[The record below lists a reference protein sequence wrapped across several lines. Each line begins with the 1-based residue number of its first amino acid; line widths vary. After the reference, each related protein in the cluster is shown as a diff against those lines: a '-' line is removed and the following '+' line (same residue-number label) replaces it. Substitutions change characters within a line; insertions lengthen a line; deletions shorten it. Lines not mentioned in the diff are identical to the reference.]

1 MILPLPR
8 STLFPYTTLFR
19 SCASPQHHRRR
30 RRDHRALRRP
40 HRRARPPRRA
50 AAAGRHLCR
59 DVVAPAGSRRAQAAR
74 RRPGARHRCLAAQ
87 GPCRGGEVS
96 EQDLADKIRSG
107 DRRALARGITLVESR
122 REDHRLLAEKLL
134 DLVMPKTGKSIRLG
148 ISGPPGVGKSTFIES
163 FGQYLIE
170 AGHKVAVLAIDPSS
184 KISGGSI
191 LGDKTRMTELSRR
204 KEAFIRPSPAGE
216 TLGGVAR
223 RTREALLLCEAAGFD
238 VVIVETV
245 GVGQSETAVAEMTD
259 MFLLLL
265 SPGGGD
271 DLQGVKRGVM
281 ELADL
286 LIVNKADGDLAA
298 AAERTASDYA
308 RALRL
313 MHALHEDWQ
322 PSVVKCSALKGEGM
336 ATVWDKVQAFRKA
349 TAKTGEFESR
359 RRDQARN
366 WLWQEVSDGL
376 LDRVKS
382 DPDLADRL
390 AKLETRV
397 GQRKASPA
405 AAARSLLSSF
415 FKGLGD

>member
-1 MILPLPR
+1 
-8 STLFPYTTLFR
+8 
-19 SCASPQHHRRR
+19 
-30 RRDHRALRRP
+30 
-40 HRRARPPRRA
+40 
-50 AAAGRHLCR
+50 
-59 DVVAPAGSRRAQAAR
+59 
-74 RRPGARHRCLAAQ
+74 
-87 GPCRGGEVS
+87 VS
-96 EQDLADKIRSG
+96 EQELADKIKAG

-122 REDHRLLAEKLL
+122 REDHRRSAEKLL
-134 DLVMPKTGKSIRLG
+134 DLLLPKAGKSIRLG
-148 ISGPPGVGKSTFIES
+148 ISGPPGVGKSTFIEA
-163 FGQYLIE
+163 FGQYLIDE
-170 AGHKVAVLAIDPSS
+170 GHKVAVLAIDPSS

-191 LGDKTRMTELSRR
+191 LGDKTRMTELAKR
-204 KEAFIRPSPAGE
+204 KEAFIRPSPAGD

-223 RTREALLLCEAAGFD
+223 RTREAMLLCEAAGFD
-238 VVIVETV
+238 VVVVETV

-308 RALRL
+308 HALRL
-313 MHALHEDWQ
+313 MHALHADWQ
-322 PSVVKCSALKGEGM
+322 PSVVKCSALKGQGM
-336 ATVWDKVQAFRKA
+336 KEVWDRVQAFRKA
-349 TAKTGEFESR
+349 TAKSGEFDTR
-359 RRDQARN
+359 RREQAKN

-376 LDRVKS
+376 LDRLKA

-390 AKLETRV
+390 ARLEAKVT
-397 GQRKASPA
+397 QRKASPA

-415 FKGLGD
+415 FKGLDD

>member
-1 MILPLPR
+1 V
-8 STLFPYTTLFR
+8 T
-19 SCASPQHHRRR
+19 
-30 RRDHRALRRP
+30 
-40 HRRARPPRRA
+40 
-50 AAAGRHLCR
+50 
-59 DVVAPAGSRRAQAAR
+59 
-74 RRPGARHRCLAAQ
+74 
-87 GPCRGGEVS
+87 
-96 EQDLADKIRSG
+96 EQDLAEKIRSG
-107 DRRALARGITLVESR
+107 DRRALARGITIVESR
-122 REDHRLLAEKLL
+122 REDHRLSAEKLL
-134 DLVMPKTGKSIRLG
+134 DLLLPKTGKSIRLG
-148 ISGPPGVGKSTFIES
+148 ISGPPGVGKSTFIEA
-163 FGQYLIE
+163 FGQYLIDQ
-170 AGHKVAVLAIDPSS
+170 GHKIAVLAIDPSS

-191 LGDKTRMTELSRR
+191 LGDKTRMTELAKR

-223 RTREALLLCEAAGFD
+223 RTREAMLLCEAAGFD

-308 RALRL
+308 HALRL
-313 MHALHEDWQ
+313 MHALHQDWQ
-322 PSVVKCSALKGEGM
+322 PSVVKCSALKGQGVDQ
-336 ATVWDKVQAFRKA
+336 VWDKVQAFRKA
-349 TAKTGEFESR
+349 TAKTGEFETR
-359 RRDQARN
+359 RREQAKN
-366 WLWQEVSDGL
+366 WLWQEVNDGL
-376 LDRVKS
+376 LERLKS

-390 AKLETRV
+390 ARLETKV
-397 GQRKASPA
+397 TQRKASPA

-415 FKGLGD
+415 FKGLDE

>member
-1 MILPLPR
+1 M
-8 STLFPYTTLFR
+8 
-19 SCASPQHHRRR
+19 
-30 RRDHRALRRP
+30 
-40 HRRARPPRRA
+40 
-50 AAAGRHLCR
+50 
-59 DVVAPAGSRRAQAAR
+59 
-74 RRPGARHRCLAAQ
+74 
-87 GPCRGGEVS
+87 S
-96 EQDLADKIRSG
+96 EQELADKIRSG

-122 REDHRLLAEKLL
+122 REDHRLAAEKLL
-134 DLVMPKTGKSIRLG
+134 DLLLPKTGKSIRLG
-148 ISGPPGVGKSTFIES
+148 VSGPPGVGKSTFIEA
-163 FGQYLIE
+163 FGQYLID
-170 AGHKVAVLAIDPSS
+170 AGHQVAVLAIDPSS

-191 LGDKTRMTELSRR
+191 LGDKTRMTELAKR

-223 RTREALLLCEAAGFD
+223 RTREAMLLCEAAGFD

-308 RALRL
+308 HALRL
-313 MHALHEDWQ
+313 MHSLHADWQ
-322 PSVVKCSALKGEGM
+322 PGVVKCSALKGEGM
-336 ATVWDKVQAFRKA
+336 AAVWDKVQAFRKA
-349 TAKTGEFESR
+349 TTKTGEFDTR
-359 RRDQARN
+359 RREQAKD

-376 LDRVKS
+376 LDRLKS
-382 DPDLADRL
+382 DPDRADRL
-390 AKLETRV
+390 ARLETKV
-397 GQRKASPA
+397 SQRKASPA

-415 FKGLGD
+415 FKGLDE

>member
-1 MILPLPR
+1 
-8 STLFPYTTLFR
+8 
-19 SCASPQHHRRR
+19 
-30 RRDHRALRRP
+30 
-40 HRRARPPRRA
+40 
-50 AAAGRHLCR
+50 
-59 DVVAPAGSRRAQAAR
+59 
-74 RRPGARHRCLAAQ
+74 
-87 GPCRGGEVS
+87 VS
-96 EQDLADKIRSG
+96 EQELADKIKAG
-107 DRRALARGITLVESR
+107 DRRALARGITLMESR
-122 REDHRLLAEKLL
+122 REDHRLQAEKLL
-134 DLVMPKTGKSIRLG
+134 DVLMSKTGKSIRLG

-163 FGQYLIE
+163 FGQYLIDE
-170 AGHKVAVLAIDPSS
+170 GHKVAVLAIDPSS

-191 LGDKTRMTELSRR
+191 LGDKTRMTELAKR

-223 RTREALLLCEAAGFD
+223 RTREAMLLCEAAGFD

-308 RALRL
+308 HALRL
-313 MHALHEDWQ
+313 MHALHADWQ
-322 PSVVKCSALKGEGM
+322 PSVVKCSALKGQGM
-336 ATVWDKVQAFRKA
+336 KEVWDKVQAFRKA
-349 TAKTGEFESR
+349 TAKSGEFDTR
-359 RRDQARN
+359 RREQAKN

-376 LDRVKS
+376 LDRLKA

-390 AKLETRV
+390 ARLEAKVT
-397 GQRKASPA
+397 QRKASPA
-405 AAARSLLSSF
+405 AAARSLLSNF
-415 FKGLGD
+415 FKGLDD

>member
-1 MILPLPR
+1 M
-8 STLFPYTTLFR
+8 T
-19 SCASPQHHRRR
+19 
-30 RRDHRALRRP
+30 
-40 HRRARPPRRA
+40 
-50 AAAGRHLCR
+50 
-59 DVVAPAGSRRAQAAR
+59 
-74 RRPGARHRCLAAQ
+74 
-87 GPCRGGEVS
+87 
-96 EQDLADKIRSG
+96 EQELADKIRSG

-122 REDHRLLAEKLL
+122 REDHRLSAEKLL
-134 DLVMPKTGKSIRLG
+134 DLLLPKTGKSIRLG
-148 ISGPPGVGKSTFIES
+148 ISGPPGVGKSTFIEA
-163 FGQYLIE
+163 FGQYLIDE
-170 AGHKVAVLAIDPSS
+170 GHKVAVLAIDPSS

-191 LGDKTRMTELSRR
+191 LGDKTRMTELGKR

-223 RTREALLLCEAAGFD
+223 RTREAMLLCEAAGFD

-308 RALRL
+308 HALRL

-336 ATVWDKVQAFRKA
+336 KTVWEKVQAFRKA
-349 TAKTGEFESR
+349 TAKTGEFEIR
-359 RRDQARN
+359 RREQARN

-376 LDRVKS
+376 LERLKA

-390 AKLETRV
+390 GRLELKV

-415 FKGLGD
+415 FKGLDE